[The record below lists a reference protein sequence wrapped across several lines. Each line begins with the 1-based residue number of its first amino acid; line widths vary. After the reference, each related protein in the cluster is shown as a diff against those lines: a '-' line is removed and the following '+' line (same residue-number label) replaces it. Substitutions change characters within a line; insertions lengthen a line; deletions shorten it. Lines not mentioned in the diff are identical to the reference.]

1 GWLLKKWNNSHVTGL
16 IAVVEEFQAR
26 IGEEMDFRL
35 EAEFAREIRGNFS
48 TNRDVL
54 IPEVVHE
61 LTRQRVMV
69 MDFIVGTRI
78 DKLDPG
84 VANVNRLV
92 ATLVEVYVQMM
103 LVDGL
108 FHADPHPGNLMLAPD
123 GRLVL
128 LDFGMVVRV
137 PVETRR
143 KLTRTVLAAIRRDPV
158 GTAEGFREL
167 GIVLATTGDDVALR
181 LAELLIEN
189 AFAKTTA
196 LERLDTLLADR
207 VMKTLY
213 DFPISLPRDL
223 VYFARTAALIEGVGT
238 KYDPYFQAI
247 PIASPVVLRMRTKIL
262 RSVGV
267 AAQPTVEE
275 IAAVAG
281 YALGKAARWVVDR
294 FGTGPMAGIGN

>member
-1 GWLLKKWNNSHVTGL
+1 
-16 IAVVEEFQAR
+16 
-26 IGEEMDFRL
+26 
-35 EAEFAREIRGNFS
+35 
-48 TNRDVL
+48 
-54 IPEVVHE
+54 
-61 LTRQRVMV
+61 
-69 MDFIVGTRI
+69 
-78 DKLDPG
+78 
-84 VANVNRLV
+84 
-92 ATLVEVYVQMM
+92 
-103 LVDGL
+103 
-108 FHADPHPGNLMLAPD
+108 
-123 GRLVL
+123 
-128 LDFGMVVRV
+128 
-137 PVETRR
+137 
-143 KLTRTVLAAIRRDPV
+143 
-158 GTAEGFREL
+158 
-167 GIVLATTGDDVALR
+167 VALR

-189 AFAKTTA
+189 AFGKTTT
-196 LERLDTLLADR
+196 LERIDALLADR

-267 AAQPTVEE
+267 ATQPTVDE